1 MSIEDDSKEQSTSFG
16 IISNSNEDIYKIKNC
31 SVDLVAVKME
41 ADEEEVEPTPELK
54 QEDQVAI
61 VDVQSEETIPDK
73 TVCNLEQQLSDVAL
87 NETQKEEEEPQ
98 TTIEEEL
105 KKVEDIE
112 MIAEPE
118 EQIAD
123 EASALSDEPLTT
135 KEEPNET
142 QVVTQ
147 EQDETLVEKVF
158 DFMDFEDLET
168 PLRRRSRRL
177 QTTQVEIFPVKTEE
191 PVSTPIVVETKKEPF
206 TKETVVWQSPLKEE
220 VKFEST
226 SPQPVPEDVQELIEE
241 SQPQLELRIEYTDE
255 RLKRYET
262 IRDNIYP
269 KKSDKKVCKVNK
281 TMKCDCTITEEEV
294 KSGDLG
300 CQFNCINRL
309 LYIECGSKC
318 RCGGKFCSSLLLHR
332 LN

>member
-1 MSIEDDSKEQSTSFG
+1 MKSEPDVEMKAEP
-16 IISNSNEDIYKIKNC
+16 
-31 SVDLVAVKME
+31 
-41 ADEEEVEPTPELK
+41 EVEMKAEPEV
-54 QEDQVAI
+54 EM
-61 VDVQSEETIPDK
+61 K
-73 TVCNLEQQLSDVAL
+73 T
-87 NETQKEEEEPQ
+87 
-98 TTIEEEL
+98 
-105 KKVEDIE
+105 
-112 MIAEPE
+112 EPE
-118 EQIAD
+118 EQVAD
-123 EASALSDEPLTT
+123 EATQLPDENPVT
-135 KEEPNET
+135 KEEPTEA

-147 EQDETLVEKVF
+147 EDETLAEKVF

-177 QTTQVEIFPVKTEE
+177 QTTQVESFPVKTEE
-191 PVSTPIVVETKKEPF
+191 PVSTPTVVETKEEPF
-206 TKETVVWQSPLKEE
+206 TQEAVVLQSPVKEE

-226 SPQPVPEDVQELIEE
+226 SPQPVPEVVQESIGEP
-241 SQPQLELRIEYTDE
+241 QPQLEMRIEYTDE

-294 KSGDLG
+294 KGGELG

-318 RCGGKFCSSLLLHR
+318 RCGGKSHGSKLRNRINQNLLQNFATISSSKDIIILTAASSILR
-332 LN
+332 SKASE

>member
-1 MSIEDDSKEQSTSFG
+1 
-16 IISNSNEDIYKIKNC
+16 
-31 SVDLVAVKME
+31 ME
-41 ADEEEVEPTPELK
+41 ADEAEDESWELEPTLELK
-54 QEDQVAI
+54 QEDQVVIAAEP
-61 VDVQSEETIPDK
+61 EETIPDQSLG
-73 TVCNLEQQLSDVAL
+73 NLEQQLNDVAL
-87 NETQKEEEEPQ
+87 NEIQEEENETP
-98 TTIEEEL
+98 TTIEEEI
-105 KKVEDIE
+105 KKVDDVE

-123 EASALSDEPLTT
+123 ETPALPEEPVIT
-135 KEEPNET
+135 KEEPTEP
-142 QVVTQ
+142 QVILP
-147 EQDETLVEKVF
+147 EQDEPLAEKVI
-158 DFMDFEDLET
+158 DFMDFEDFET

-177 QTTQVEIFPVKTEE
+177 QTTQVEPFPVKIEE
-191 PVSTPIVVETKKEPF
+191 PVVTPVVVETKEEPF
-206 TKETVVWQSPLKEE
+206 AQDTLVLQSPVKEE

-226 SPQPVPEDVQELIEE
+226 SPQPVPEVEQELIEE
-241 SQPQLELRIEYTDE
+241 PQPQLEMRIEYTDE

-294 KSGDLG
+294 KSGELG

-318 RCGGKFCSSLLLHR
+318 RCGGKFC
-332 LN
+332 